1 MEAGQVRSRAG
12 EPIYAGTGG
21 DQQLAKTEM
30 SPTIGFDR
38 TAIDI
43 DPAHAS
49 FQMDADLAVPV
60 KRLVMDQDFSLVR
73 TIEEK
78 SLRQRRSVVGR
89 VVSAHTIAT
98 LPSAP
103 AARKVSAAVA
113 LANPPPSNRKS
124 TKGISFE
131 CIWFRPFKI
140 TQDMGL
146 SGITLAAGSGPA
158 VAQSCTQDFCPE
170 YSFAV
175 SFPAAP

>member
-1 MEAGQVRSRAG
+1 
-12 EPIYAGTGG
+12 
-21 DQQLAKTEM
+21 
-30 SPTIGFDR
+30 
-38 TAIDI
+38 
-43 DPAHAS
+43 
-49 FQMDADLAVPV
+49 
-60 KRLVMDQDFSLVR
+60 
-73 TIEEK
+73 
-78 SLRQRRSVVGR
+78 

-146 SGITLAAGSGPA
+146 SGITLVAFVNSGPA
-158 VAQSCTQDFCPE
+158 VAQSWTQYSCPE